1 MKAISNLVRQYKNLP
16 NDAWWL
22 LGADV
27 CLQLINSAFS
37 ILLNYVMIDHGY
49 KDYDIT
55 SINGNRYLAV
65 LLCSYPLAL
74 LSKRINI
81 KMLMTIG
88 AVSAPILSLM
98 MLWCIHFNVSELL
111 RITTFL
117 WGVSFSLVQILAL
130 PVLMNICNESNETEA
145 ISLFFAAGSLTTI
158 LCGTLNAAIH
168 YFNPLL
174 TNISL
179 LAMYCII
186 AAAGPLFIFKM
197 KFHNYKHHHES
208 EDLKTNADWKRI
220 GQALLPTF
228 LIAFGAG
235 FTIPFI
241 NLFFKIVHGV
251 ESNTFSLMN
260 SIAFTLVVIGG
271 FLNPIVKRKFG
282 YKTAIVTLQSFAIIA
297 LLILG
302 TTEWFKDWQ
311 FAALFAMMM
320 YIVRQPLMNL
330 AGPLTAEL
338 SMKFVGEKNRKT
350 VSAITSAIWS
360 GSWFLSAMIFSV
372 LREMNISYSN
382 IIFITAAF
390 YILGV
395 LSYYRLILK
404 FEKQDLIE
412 S

>member
-1 MKAISNLVRQYKNLP
+1 MESIRKLLLSYKNLP

-22 LGADV
+22 LGADI

-88 AVSAPILSLM
+88 AVSAPVLSLL
-98 MLWCIHFNVSELL
+98 MLWCIHFHVSELL

-130 PVLMNICNESNETEA
+130 PVLMNITDESNETEA

-158 LCGTLNAAIH
+158 LCGTMNYLIH
-168 YFNPLL
+168 YFNPALS
-174 TNISL
+174 NISL
-179 LAMYCII
+179 LALYCIL
-186 AAAGPLFIFKM
+186 AAIGPLFILRM
-197 KFHNYKHHHES
+197 KFHNYHAQQAHE
-208 EDLKTNADWKRI
+208 EEKTSADWKKI

-251 ESNTFSLMN
+251 ESNTFSLVN

-271 FLNPIVKRKFG
+271 FLNPIVKREFG
-282 YKTAIVTLQSFAIIA
+282 YKTAIVSLQSFAIMA
-297 LLILG
+297 LFLLG
-302 TTEWFKDWQ
+302 ATEWFKEWQ
-311 FAALFAMMM
+311 FAALFAMVMF
-320 YIVRQPLMNL
+320 IIRQPLMNL
-330 AGPLTAEL
+330 AGPLTTEL
-338 SMKFVGEKNRKT
+338 SMKFVGDKNRKT
-350 VSAITSAIWS
+350 ISAITAAIWS

-372 LREMNISYSN
+372 LREMDISYSN
-382 IIFITAAF
+382 IIFITAGF

-395 LSYYRLILK
+395 ISYYRLIVK
-404 FEKQDLIE
+404 FEKQL
-412 S
+412 